1 MAGFTE
7 NHTLQ
12 HRKGFRDYIVHPNIA
27 GQETEVIGIFQTYSQ
42 VVAEPKLE
50 LASSSYYIK
59 AYQVCNH
66 KAAYSVLYIYYCAT
80 L

>member
-27 GQETEVIGIFQTYSQ
+27 GQETEVTGIFQRHI
-42 VVAEPKLE
+42 VK
-50 LASSSYYIK
+50 
-59 AYQVCNH
+59 
-66 KAAYSVLYIYYCAT
+66 
-80 L
+80 